1 MRERAVRALKALVYP
16 EGIDFLALYPA
27 EVLLDHGDMHL
38 DLRPDDPRFPQLVR
52 VPLRVFLPGAYV
64 RVKSGSRVLLG
75 FEGGN
80 PERPVAY
87 LWEAGGTV
95 VVEITTAGGRKVRLD
110 DEAGKTTVQD
120 PARVEIDAPVV
131 ALAGGG
137 PPIARVGDQIQVVGV
152 QPGPATVT
160 GVIISGSSKT
170 SSG

>member
-38 DLRPDDPRFPQLVR
+38 DLRPDDPRFPHLVR

-75 FEGGN
+75 FEEAN

-95 VVEITTAGGRKVRLD
+95 VVEIRSVFGRRVRVD
-110 DEAGKTTVQD
+110 DEAGEI
-120 PARVEIDAPVV
+120 RVEDPVRVVVDAPQIL
-131 ALAGGG
+131 LAGGG
-137 PPIARVGDQIQVVGV
+137 PPVARVGDLVQVGAAVG
-152 QPGPATVT
+152 Q
-160 GVIISGSSKT
+160 IISGSGKVF
-170 SSG
+170 SG

>member
-95 VVEITTAGGRKVRLD
+95 VVEIRSVSGRRVRVD
-110 DEAGKTTVQD
+110 DEAGEI
-120 PARVEIDAPVV
+120 RVEDPVRVVVDAPQIL
-131 ALAGGG
+131 LAGGG
-137 PPIARVGDQIQVVGV
+137 PPVARVGDPVQVGAAVGQIIG
-152 QPGPATVT
+152 
-160 GVIISGSSKT
+160 GSSKVC
-170 SSG
+170 SG

>member
-1 MRERAVRALKALVYP
+1 MRERAVRALKSLVYP

-38 DLRPDDPRFPQLVR
+38 DLRPNDPRFPHLVR

-95 VVEITTAGGRKVRLD
+95 VVEIRSVSGRRVRVD
-110 DEAGKTTVQD
+110 DEAGEI
-120 PARVEIDAPVV
+120 RVEDPVRVVVDAPQIL
-131 ALAGGG
+131 LAGGG
-137 PPIARVGDQIQVVGV
+137 PPVARVGDLVQVGAAVG
-152 QPGPATVT
+152 Q
-160 GVIISGSSKT
+160 IISGSGKVF
-170 SSG
+170 SG